1 MMLATLLD
9 GTYPGLAPAPSS
21 GRGRLD
27 APMPEE
33 GPMTMARR
41 RQQTPHTPVSGR
53 HRTAPDPNA
62 RPLGGRNT
70 AFFCLEICTSRRQS
84 DLVANLNVLM
94 QTNRRTADK
103 CRRRRLH
110 LSAFGGH
117 SSAARPARKKSC
129 LNLDRAILC
138 CRRAEC
144 PRRINR
150 WHIGALTAAR
160 RQCRSAKRLRR
171 RQRCGQTA
179 CDMCCE
185 VGMSAEHK
193 RTIQDSLED
202 DLRAAMEEART
213 VSTRRSPARLC
224 SKRRRQGSARVP

>member
-1 MMLATLLD
+1 MLATLLD

-84 DLVANLNVLM
+84 DLVANLNVQM

-110 LSAFGGH
+110 LSAFGGTLRPVVPREKNLV
-117 SSAARPARKKSC
+117 SISIGQFFAAGAQDAR
-129 LNLDRAILC
+129 A
-138 CRRAEC
+138 
-144 PRRINR
+144 
-150 WHIGALTAAR
+150 G
-160 RQCRSAKRLRR
+160 
-171 RQRCGQTA
+171 
-179 CDMCCE
+179 
-185 VGMSAEHK
+185 
-193 RTIQDSLED
+193 
-202 DLRAAMEEART
+202 
-213 VSTRRSPARLC
+213 
-224 SKRRRQGSARVP
+224 